1 MKYLASM
8 IFFFAFA
15 LIGCEKLGIGPKE
28 PKEPVPTVDFT
39 YIEDQ
44 VGNVSF
50 ASSTTGKVDSYQWI
64 IGKYT
69 NNQPNPANSAWFE
82 DNGTYNVTLKVIGPG
97 GEATATKGIMVSNI
111 RGNVVFYSSN
121 ATAPITVLLQDNEFG
136 KITFRHNSE
145 PNCTDSQVVRY
156 LVRPGKYAYSAAQG
170 NKTWSG
176 NITVTGNAC
185 SKINILQ

>member
-69 NNQPNPANSAWFE
+69 NNQPNPANSAWFGN
-82 DNGTYNVTLKVIGPG
+82 NGTYNVTLKVIGPG
-97 GEATATKGIMVSNI
+97 GKQPRPRASWYLTSEEMLFSIHPMPRHPS
-111 RGNVVFYSSN
+111 R
-121 ATAPITVLLQDNEFG
+121 
-136 KITFRHNSE
+136 TFAR
-145 PNCTDSQVVRY
+145 
-156 LVRPGKYAYSAAQG
+156 
-170 NKTWSG
+170 
-176 NITVTGNAC
+176 
-185 SKINILQ
+185 